1 MTDLATLADL
11 AAEQAMIGACLL
23 DGRGVIR
30 TEILG
35 TVDPADCW
43 RGQHRTV
50 LETIAGLHADGKPV
64 DPMTVAD
71 ALAESGHDSAAL
83 LLSDCCAATPAAA
96 NGVHYARTVA
106 QLARR
111 RRVLDAAHR
120 LAARAGDRAED
131 LDAATADA
139 CDALAS
145 CHAADS
151 TVDAGTLVDE
161 ALAALDDADRPLGWG
176 PPGMGDAWRVVPGW
190 VHLILGW
197 PSSGKSAWVD
207 WLLVALAESDDVHSL
222 VWSPEG
228 APSAG
233 HMLRMARIR
242 SGTASAAAADA
253 GGLMA
258 AAWREGD
265 AVVALDWVANRVAWL
280 PHERHRTLDGILAAT
295 DAYRARHRADV
306 VVIDPYTSV
315 DKHEHAGEG
324 WDRILNLHLSRMQAW
339 ARARD
344 VALIVVSHPK
354 DLPKQPSG
362 VWPVATAAAGGA
374 MWNNQVDSRVSV
386 WRDERGSTRAKNLVD
401 VHVQKIRED
410 GKGGQMGRVVKLAR
424 DEAGR
429 YLPVSEAL

>member
-1 MTDLATLADL
+1 MTEPASLADL

-23 DGRGVIR
+23 DTRGVIR
-30 TEILG
+30 TEILAAA
-35 TVDPADCW
+35 DPTDCW
-43 RGQHRTV
+43 RGLHRTV
-50 LETIAGLHADGKPV
+50 LETVAALHADGKPV

-71 ALAESGHDSAAL
+71 ALAERGTDAAVL
-83 LLSDCCAATPAAA
+83 LADACTATPSVA

-111 RRVLDAAHR
+111 RRVLDAARR
-120 LAARAGDRAED
+120 LAARAGDRSED
-131 LDAATADA
+131 LDSATADA

-145 CHAADS
+145 CHASDAAVDS
-151 TVDAGTLVDE
+151 SSMVDA

-207 WLLVALAESDDVHSL
+207 WLLVTLAESDDVRSL

-228 APSAG
+228 APSAQ
-233 HMLRMARIR
+233 HMLRLARIR
-242 SGTASAAAADA
+242 SGPKAVAADA

-265 AVVALDWVANRVAWL
+265 AVVALDWLSSRVSWL
-280 PHERHRTLDGILAAT
+280 PHDRHRTLDGILAAT
-295 DAYRARHRADV
+295 DAHRARNRVDV
-306 VVIDPYTSV
+306 LVIDPYTSV
-315 DKHEHAGEG
+315 DKQEHAGEG
-324 WDRILNLHLSRMQAW
+324 WDRILNAHLSRMQAW

-344 VALIVVSHPK
+344 VALVVVSHPK

-386 WRDERGSTRAKNLVD
+386 WRDERGATRAKNLVD
-401 VHVQKIRED
+401 VHVQKLRID
-410 GKGGQMGRVVKLAR
+410 GQGGTMGRVVKLHR
-424 DEAGR
+424 DGAGR
-429 YLPVSEAL
+429 YHPVTAAL